1 MFQTTPPMI
10 MTLLAATTAGALA
23 CPPENQSADPNSQ
36 PQAQIEPLGAAQT
49 IEAEPALGAVSEPAP
64 RIELAFVLDTTGSMG
79 GLIEGAKL
87 KIWSIANQIISA
99 KPTPGVKLG
108 LIGYRDRGDEY
119 VTRVFELTDD
129 IDAIYQNLQAFQAG
143 GGGDGPESVNQ
154 ALHEAVTKMNW
165 SEDRDVLKIVFLV
178 GDAPPH
184 MDYQDDVK
192 YQEICQAAM
201 KRELII
207 NTVQCGSLGETTP
220 IWQDIARL
228 SEGAFVAIG
237 QTGDMIAIETPV
249 DAELVALNAEIGT
262 TLVAWG
268 TREERDVVASKQ
280 AAAEAAAPGA
290 CSDRLAFNMAS
301 GKVVQGRGDLIDD
314 IAAGRCKL
322 EEVKDEELP
331 EAMRTMSLEQR
342 KVYVADQAA
351 KRAEIQTKINELLAK
366 RQAFMEAEM
375 KKNKDSFDQKVAE
388 TIRAQA
394 ERKRIKDGC

>member
-1 MFQTTPPMI
+1 MFLTTI
-10 MTLLAATTAGALA
+10 AALTACAIA
-23 CPPENQSADPNSQ
+23 CPPENQSPDPNPQVQ
-36 PQAQIEPLGAAQT
+36 PQAEPVIAAT
-49 IEAEPALGAVSEPAP
+49 ASEVEPAMGAVSEPAP
-64 RIELAFVLDTTGSMG
+64 RIEVAFVLDTTGSMG

-87 KIWSIANQIISA
+87 KIWSIANEIISA
-99 KPTPGVKLG
+99 KPTPNVKLG

-129 IDAIYQNLQAFQAG
+129 IDAIYQHLRAFQAG

-154 ALHEAVTKMNW
+154 ALHEAVTRMSW
-165 SEDRDVLKIVFLV
+165 SDDRDVLKIIFLV

-192 YQEICQAAM
+192 YSDVCQAAM

-207 NTVQCGSLGETTP
+207 NTVQCGSMAETTP

-237 QTGDMIAIETPV
+237 QSGDMVAVATPV
-249 DAELVALNAEIGT
+249 DAELVALNSEIGQ

-268 TREERDVVASKQ
+268 TREERDFVASKQ
-280 AAAEAAAPGA
+280 AAAEAAAPAA
-290 CSDRLAFNMAS
+290 CSDRLAFNAAS
-301 GKVVQGRGDLIDD
+301 GKIVQGRGDLIDD

-322 EEVKDEELP
+322 EDVKADELP
-331 EAMRTMSLEQR
+331 EAMRSMTIEQR
-342 KVYVADQAA
+342 QAYVTEQAA
-351 KRAEIQTKINELLAK
+351 KRAEIQKKINELLAK
-366 RQAFMEAEM
+366 RQAFIEAAL
-375 KKNKDSFDQKVAE
+375 KKHKDSFDQKVAE
-388 TIRAQA
+388 TIRSQA